1 MAKIEQT
8 VAITGTLSR
17 IDTNDTYPLLN
28 HYDIKGGLRQVADR
42 NELNNISQSYLIDG
56 MLFLLQDTQ
65 ELVIYNEAK
74 GPCDNYVL
82 GGNSVKISQEAENK
96 IENKPDGIYVNAV
109 TQNELTTSL
118 VEYVRKDEVGTLDN
132 VRAKVSREEGNAIEE
147 KNDGLY
153 VSRSIEWVTD

>member
-65 ELVIYNEAK
+65 ELVIYNETK
-74 GPCDNYVL
+74 GAFDNYVL

-118 VEYVRKDEVGTLDN
+118 VEYVRKD
-132 VRAKVSREEGNAIEE
+132 
-147 KNDGLY
+147 
-153 VSRSIEWVTD
+153 

>member
-17 IDTNDTYPLLN
+17 IDTNDTYPLIN

-56 MLFLLQDTQ
+56 MLVLLQDTQ
-65 ELVIYNEAK
+65 ELVIYDAAK
-74 GPCDNYVL
+74 GSFDNYVL

-96 IENKPDGIYVNAV
+96 IENKPDGIYVNAI

-118 VEYVRKDEVGTLDN
+118 VEYVRKDEVGNLDN
-132 VRAKVSREEGNAIEE
+132 IRAKVSREEGNAIEE

>member
-1 MAKIEQT
+1 M
-8 VAITGTLSR
+8 
-17 IDTNDTYPLLN
+17 
-28 HYDIKGGLRQVADR
+28 
-42 NELNNISQSYLIDG
+42 
-56 MLFLLQDTQ
+56 
-65 ELVIYNEAK
+65 
-74 GPCDNYVL
+74 L

-132 VRAKVSREEGNAIEE
+132 IRAKVSREEGNAIEE